1 MSEDFI
7 EQTFSGLDVYYP
19 GSKRKR
25 REPAPPEITPK
36 EGWEKRSY
44 KKTLPNGKEVDMYTL
59 GSLADALG
67 RPIITIRQW
76 MKAGYLPSS
85 SYRMPTIL
93 DKNGEE
99 RQGRRLYT
107 KPMIEAAV
115 TAFTKAGVLHR
126 KRVEWS
132 LHRQLTREID
142 EAWKSILASE
152 TENTENGEN

>member
-7 EQTFSGLDVYYP
+7 DKAFAGLDSYYP

-36 EGWEKRSY
+36 EGWEKRFY
-44 KKTLPNGKEVDMYTL
+44 KKTLPSGEEVEMFTL
-59 GSLADALG
+59 GALADALG
-67 RPIITIRQW
+67 RPIITIRAW
-76 MKAGYLPSS
+76 MKEGYLPTSP
-85 SYRMPTIL
+85 YRLPTTL

-115 TAFTKAGVLHR
+115 KAFDKAGVLYK

-132 LHRQLTREID
+132 LHRQLTHEID
-142 EAWKSILASE
+142 EAWSKIRASE
-152 TENTENGEN
+152 TETTENGEK

>member
-7 EQTFSGLDVYYP
+7 EQTFAGLDTYYP

-25 REPAPPEITPK
+25 REPAPPEVTPV
-36 EGWEKRSY
+36 EGWEKRFY
-44 KKTLPNGKEVDMYTL
+44 KKTLPSGEEVPMYTI

-76 MKAGYLPSS
+76 MKAGYLPDSL
-85 SYRMPTIL
+85 YRLPTTL

-107 KPMIEAAV
+107 KSMIDAAV
-115 TAFTKAGVLHR
+115 AAFAKAGVLHK
-126 KRVEWS
+126 KRVEWA

-142 EAWKSILASE
+142 EAWTKILASE
-152 TENTENGEN
+152 NENTENGEK